1 VKFLT
6 PGNGYASKGNGKGTE
21 HAAKVRFHVVR
32 SAERS
37 AQGILQRIPPKSQF
51 PRYGIVLLLA

>member
-1 VKFLT
+1 MKFLT

-37 AQGILQRIPPKSQF
+37 AQGILQRIPPK
-51 PRYGIVLLLA
+51 